1 MNDRSE
7 EKNFIHGTPQ
17 DAGSQGPH
25 KRLWDK
31 LTGEKT
37 AKWIEAFAKVAAAG
51 AIVFGAIIAKNYES
65 KISAMTILTQREQA
79 ESDLRASMF
88 SHLITPIIGPLEG
101 KSIPHPDRERLLVEL
116 LALNF
121 HEYFE
126 LKPLMVHVDRRLA
139 AGQADGMTTE
149 EIKAARKSLRSI
161 AGRVADR
168 QTAQLMKECMWKKKG
183 LKHPY
188 TVLINIMDPAPM
200 EAKKMEL
207 SKPPNHL
214 VGQLN
219 DIFEITSP
227 DGTYSLTIVVYD
239 PDWEQQAFKVQIA
252 TNFLGPES
260 SEINHRE
267 TSIAP
272 SFDFNLT
279 RFDFPFTDNTL
290 LANGNRFAMVIDNV
304 SDLGTQK
311 SLVLMLIW
319 FPKDYF
325 TSRERPINYS
335 EFREKLG
342 IKAGS
347 DS

>member
-1 MNDRSE
+1 
-7 EKNFIHGTPQ
+7 
-17 DAGSQGPH
+17 
-25 KRLWDK
+25 
-31 LTGEKT
+31 
-37 AKWIEAFAKVAAAG
+37 
-51 AIVFGAIIAKNYES
+51 
-65 KISAMTILTQREQA
+65 
-79 ESDLRASMF
+79 
-88 SHLITPIIGPLEG
+88 
-101 KSIPHPDRERLLVEL
+101 VEL

-126 LKPLMVHVDRRLA
+126 LKPLMVHVDKRLA
-139 AGQADGMTTE
+139 AGQVVGMNSE

-168 QTAQLMKECMWKKKG
+168 QTAQLMKECLWKKER

-188 TVLINIMDPAPM
+188 TVMINIMDPTPK
-200 EAKKMEL
+200 ESKKKEL

-214 VGQLN
+214 VGELN
-219 DIFEITSP
+219 DIFEVRSP
-227 DGTYSLTIVVYD
+227 DGSYRLTVVVYD

-252 TNFLGPES
+252 TEFLGSES
-260 SEINHRE
+260 FEMKHRE

-290 LANGNRFAMVIDNV
+290 LANGNRFAMVIDNIFDRG
-304 SDLGTQK
+304 SQK

-335 EFREKLG
+335 DFREKLG
-342 IKAGS
+342 IRMNG